1 MAAEVAGKSP
11 ESVQTDRLAARLARE
26 ITGDVLFDPFSRGRY
41 ATDASFYQIVP
52 SGVVVPKTMDEALR
66 ALAIARDE
74 GLKVTPRGGGTS
86 QCGQTV
92 NDGLVVDL
100 SKHLNRILSLDVEGR
115 TCVVE
120 PGIVLDDLNRQLK
133 KHGLWF
139 PVDVSTASRATI
151 GGMAGNNSCG
161 GRSLRYGTMR
171 DNTLSMEAAL
181 ADGTLSRFG
190 EVSRDLSDLDANE
203 SVRPLFRDMLD
214 LGAREAEEIAARFPK
229 VQRRVGGYNLDALVP
244 RNARNNMAH
253 LLVGSEGTLAFT
265 TKVELKLWPVIRN
278 KALGVCHFGS
288 FYEAMDA
295 AQHLVKLKPIAVEL
309 VDRTML
315 ALGRDI
321 AMFRPIIS
329 AAIKGDPDAVL
340 VVEFAEE
347 DQADNLV
354 RLKQLGELMG
364 DLGFGWNNDTRKWGG
379 VVEITEPAL
388 QSGIAD
394 FRAAGLNVMMSMKQE
409 GKPVSFVED
418 CAVPLPHLAAYT
430 ARLNEVFARHGT
442 SGTMYAHASEGCL
455 HVRPVL
461 NLKLEKDIKA
471 MRAIAEEAFAL
482 VREYKG
488 SHSGEHGDG
497 LVRSEFHE
505 TMFGER
511 LVADFREVKQRFDPD
526 GVLNPGKIVD
536 APRMD
541 DRSLFRFKPDY
552 RVGELKTK
560 LDWSAWPGAGG
571 GFQGAVEMCNNNGA
585 CRKLEG
591 GVMCPSY
598 RATRNEKDVTR
609 GRANTLRLA
618 ISGQLGP
625 DALSSDE
632 MMDTLKLC
640 VSCKACRHECPTG
653 VDMAKMKIEVLAA
666 RAASHG
672 LTLRD
677 RLVGY
682 LPRYAGLASRLAP
695 LANLRNGSP
704 LLRKLFERFA
714 GISARR
720 ALPAFR
726 SDVFAPPAE
735 AVGPETGREVVLF
748 ADTFNR
754 IYERENLDAA
764 LRVLV
769 AGGYRVHLPKPLAGS
784 RPLCCGRT
792 FLSAGLVDE
801 AKAELDRLVAAFA
814 PFAAR
819 GVPIVG
825 LEPSCLLTLR
835 DELASLRK
843 DNDAKAVGA
852 HALTF
857 EEFLVREAEAGRL
870 QLPLGAVAEK
880 AMVHG
885 HCHQKSFG
893 AFKPVEQALR
903 LVPGLK
909 VETIESSCCGM
920 AGAFGYGA
928 DTYDASIEMA
938 ELSLLPAVR
947 RADQAAL
954 IVADGTSCRHQIHD
968 GAQRE
973 ALHVARVLAMSLD
986 RAGNNST
993 STAAKE
999 TSHG

>member
-1 MAAEVAGKSP
+1 MTNASSLERRLRAEM
-11 ESVQTDRLAARLARE
+11 
-26 ITGDVLFDPFSRGRY
+26 TGDVLFDRFSRGRY
-41 ATDASFYQIVP
+41 ATDASFYQIMP
-52 SGVVVPKTMDEALR
+52 AGVVVPRTMDEALLS
-66 ALAIARDE
+66 LAIARDE
-74 GLKVTPRGGGTS
+74 GVKVTPRGGGTS

-171 DNTLSMEAAL
+171 DNTLSMEASL

-190 EVSRDLSDLDANE
+190 EVSRDLSDVDAPD
-203 SVRPLFRDMLD
+203 STRALFRDMLD
-214 LGAREAEEIAARFPK
+214 LGTREAEEIAARFPK

-244 RNARNNMAH
+244 RDAPNNMAH

-309 VDRTML
+309 VDRTMI

-347 DQADNLV
+347 DQADNLL
-354 RLKQLGELMG
+354 RLKQLTEMMG
-364 DLGFGWNNDTRKWGG
+364 DLGFGWSNDTRKWGG

-418 CAVPLPHLAAYT
+418 CAVPLPHLADYT

-461 NLKLEKDIKA
+461 NLKLEKDVKA

-511 LVADFREVKQRFDPD
+511 LVADFREVKRRFDPK

-536 APRMD
+536 APKMD

-560 LDWSAWPGAGG
+560 LDWSAYPGAGG

-625 DALSSDE
+625 DALASDE
-632 MMDTLKLC
+632 MMETLKLC

-682 LPRYAGLASRLAP
+682 LPRYASLASRFAP
-695 LANLRNGSP
+695 LANLRNRSP

-714 GISARR
+714 NISARR

-726 SDVFAPPAE
+726 SDVFVPPAE
-735 AVGPETGREVVLF
+735 SVGPESGREVVLF

-764 LRVLV
+764 LRVLT
-769 AGGYRVHLPKPLAGS
+769 AGGYRIHMPKPANGS

-801 AKAELDRLVAAFA
+801 AKAELARLVSVFA

-819 GVPIVG
+819 GVSIVG

-870 QLPLGAVAEK
+870 QLPLGTVADKAV
-880 AMVHG
+880 VHG

-893 AFKPVEQALR
+893 AFKPVEQVLR
-903 LVPGLK
+903 LVPGLA

-947 RADQAAL
+947 RADQNTL
-954 IVADGTSCRHQIHD
+954 VVADGTSCRHQIRD
-968 GAQRE
+968 GTQRE

-986 RAGNNST
+986 RAETDST
-993 STAAKE
+993 SPAAKE